1 MPGSGT
7 RLNRRL
13 VLESLEDRVVPAGN
27 VTAAVVGNVLQ
38 ISGDNEGDAFETT
51 RDGAGHY
58 VITGQAGTT
67 VNGLAS
73 DTLGTGSLLAL
84 HIRTGSGADSVTVG
98 GAAPDLPG
106 VEALDISIDTG
117 SGADSVVVQNTTA
130 RGDLTIRTGGAFSS
144 QAVVSTSGVG
154 HAPDAG

>member
-1 MPGSGT
+1 

-27 VTAAVVGNVLQ
+27 VTAAVVGNLLQ

-58 VITGQAGTT
+58 VITGQTGTT

-84 HIRTGSGADSVTVG
+84 HIRTGSGAGSGTLG
-98 GAAPDLPG
+98 GPAPDPL
-106 VEALDISIDTG
+106 
-117 SGADSVVVQNTTA
+117 GA
-130 RGDLTIRTGGAFSS
+130 G
-144 QAVVSTSGVG
+144 
-154 HAPDAG
+154 APDGATHP